1 MWKKN
6 VNPSFENS
14 ELDLSYKE
22 TAKYLFSFIKKHIKS
37 YIKGISATIAS
48 AFFSAITPIFVKK
61 GIEALEKGT
70 TKDFIIL
77 VGLAITSFG
86 IIRSALLYIGRVLII
101 RAGRLV
107 EKDIRDDIFKS
118 TLLIKTDF
126 FDKEGTG
133 KISSVIINDIENVRT
148 MLGFG
153 GMIISHIMPVFI
165 MSVIGEFLINPKLTL
180 ISLIPLFSITF
191 IVIFFQKKI
200 FIISE
205 KVQDKLSEI
214 SDFSQEKISSIR
226 IIKSFAI
233 ENEIQKKFNEK
244 TEDYM
249 KINLKLAKERGKFD
263 VLSFLLAELS
273 LLFVVIFGGKMVI
286 DNEIPKSTLA
296 GFIAYQ
302 IILIWPA
309 MAMGYLIVIIQR
321 GLASLWRV
329 QKLKYQEKEQDIEN
343 LLDIISLSSDNNG
356 NRNRKSPISPQ
367 ASLIK
372 TESEYHNSKY
382 DIEIKKLNYGILKDI
397 NLKIPEGQKI
407 GIVGKT
413 GSGKTTLLQL
423 IMKLYIPPKGT
434 IFIGGEDICE
444 KSTYEIRK
452 IVSAVFQE
460 NFFFSGT
467 IKENVILGKGDFPA
481 LEMKEKWPHDEK
493 KYQNGTKTK
502 IDEEEIKKEVEM
514 YLKIANFDF
523 LSFPK
528 GIEEIIGEKGI
539 KLSGGQ
545 KERLALARALIKNP
559 KILILDDAFANI
571 DTKTEEEIIR
581 SLIKFVEEKNMTLI
595 FATHR
600 VKSLLNFNFDTIL
613 ELDKGQIINIDT
625 PSNLL
630 KKKNSIF
637 SSFYKREIENS
648 EILWKK
654 LI

>member
-1 MWKKN
+1 MQEKN
-6 VNPSFENS
+6 ANSPFENS
-14 ELDLSYKE
+14 ESDLRYKE
-22 TAKYLFSFIKKHIKS
+22 TIKYIFSFIKKHLKI
-37 YIKGISATIAS
+37 YVKGISATVAS

-70 TKDFIIL
+70 TKDFIVL
-77 VGLAITSFG
+77 AGLAITSFG
-86 IIRSALLYIGRVLII
+86 IIRSVLLYIGRVLII

-118 TLLIKTDF
+118 TLPIKTEF

-133 KISSVIINDIENVRT
+133 KISSVIINDIENVRM
-148 MLGFG
+148 MLGSG
-153 GMIISHIMPVFI
+153 GIIISHIMPVFI

-191 IVIFFQKKI
+191 VVIFFQKRI

-205 KVQDKLSEI
+205 NVQDKLSEI

-233 ENEIQKKFNEK
+233 EEEIQEKFKEK

-302 IILIWPA
+302 IILTWPA
-309 MAMGYLIVIIQR
+309 MAMGYLVVIIQR
-321 GLASLWRV
+321 GLASIWRV
-329 QKLKYQEKEQDIEN
+329 QKLKYQEKEQDIDNILE
-343 LLDIISLSSDNNG
+343 IISVSDD
-356 NRNRKSPISPQ
+356 NRKSKISLQTPNIRIIGGQ
-367 ASLIK
+367 
-372 TESEYHNSKY
+372 TTEYHNSNLKY

-397 NLKIPEGQKI
+397 NLKIPEGKKI

-423 IMKLYIPPKGT
+423 IMKLYIPPEEA
-434 IFIGGEDICE
+434 IFIGGEDICK

-452 IVSAVFQE
+452 ILSAVFQE

-481 LEMKEKWPHDEK
+481 LEMNGKWYYDGNGYYNGNEAKKDE
-493 KYQNGTKTK
+493 N
-502 IDEEEIKKEVEM
+502 EIKKEVEM

-571 DTKTEEEIIR
+571 DTKTEEEIIK
-581 SLIKFVEEKNMTLI
+581 SLFKFVEEKNMTLI

-600 VKSLLNFNFDTIL
+600 VKNLVSFDTIL

-630 KKKNSIF
+630 KNKNSIF
-637 SSFYKREIENS
+637 SNFYKEEIESS
-648 EILWKK
+648 EIL
-654 LI
+654 

>member
-1 MWKKN
+1 MQEKN
-6 VNPSFENS
+6 ANSPFENS
-14 ELDLSYKE
+14 ESDLRYKE
-22 TAKYLFSFIKKHIKS
+22 TIKYIFSFIKKHLKI
-37 YIKGISATIAS
+37 YVKGISATVAS

-70 TKDFIIL
+70 TKDFIVL
-77 VGLAITSFG
+77 VGLAITLFG
-86 IIRSALLYIGRVLII
+86 IIRSVLLYIGRILII

-118 TLLIKTDF
+118 TLPIKTEF

-133 KISSVIINDIENVRT
+133 KISSVIINDIENVRM
-148 MLGFG
+148 MLGSG
-153 GMIISHIMPVFI
+153 GIIISHIMPVFI

-191 IVIFFQKKI
+191 VVIFFQKRI

-205 KVQDKLSEI
+205 NVQDKLSEI

-233 ENEIQKKFNEK
+233 EEEIQEKFKEK
-244 TEDYM
+244 TEDYI
-249 KINLKLAKERGKFD
+249 KINLKLAKEGGKFD
-263 VLSFLLAELS
+263 ALSFLLAELS

-302 IILIWPA
+302 IILTWPA
-309 MAMGYLIVIIQR
+309 MAMGYLVVIIQR

-329 QKLKYQEKEQDIEN
+329 QKLKYQEKEQDIDNILE
-343 LLDIISLSSDNNG
+343 IISVSDD
-356 NRNRKSPISPQ
+356 NRKSKISLQTPNIRIIGGQ
-367 ASLIK
+367 
-372 TESEYHNSKY
+372 TTEYHNSNLKY

-397 NLKIPEGQKI
+397 NLKIPEGKKI

-423 IMKLYIPPKGT
+423 IMKLYIPPEEA
-434 IFIGGEDICE
+434 IFIGGEDICK

-452 IVSAVFQE
+452 ILSAVFQE

-481 LEMKEKWPHDEK
+481 LEMNGKWYYDGNGYYNGNEAKKDE
-493 KYQNGTKTK
+493 N
-502 IDEEEIKKEVEM
+502 EIKKEVEM

-571 DTKTEEEIIR
+571 DTKTEEEIIK
-581 SLIKFVEEKNMTLI
+581 SLFKFVEEKNMTLI

-600 VKSLLNFNFDTIL
+600 VKNLVSFDTIL

-630 KKKNSIF
+630 KNKNSIF
-637 SSFYKREIENS
+637 SNFYKEEIESS
-648 EILWKK
+648 EIL
-654 LI
+654 

>member
-1 MWKKN
+1 MGENN
-6 VNPSFENS
+6 VNPSFETS

-37 YIKGISATIAS
+37 YVKGISATVAS
-48 AFFSAITPIFVKK
+48 AFFSAITPIFVKE

-70 TKDFIIL
+70 TKDFIVL

-86 IIRSALLYIGRVLII
+86 IIRSALLYIGRLLII

-107 EKDIRDDIFKS
+107 EKDVRDDIFKS
-118 TLLIKTDF
+118 TLPIKTEF

-133 KISSVIINDIENVRT
+133 KISSVIINDIENIRM

-191 IVIFFQKKI
+191 IVIFFQKRI

-226 IIKSFAI
+226 IIKSFSI
-233 ENEIQKKFNEK
+233 EDEIQEKFKEK

-249 KINLKLAKERGKFD
+249 KTNLKLAKERGKFD

-302 IILIWPA
+302 IMLIWPA
-309 MAMGYLIVIIQR
+309 MAMGYLVVIIQR
-321 GLASLWRV
+321 GFASLWRV

-343 LLDIISLSSDNNG
+343 LLDIISVSDDNG
-356 NRNRKSPISPQ
+356 KSPILPQ
-367 ASLIK
+367 TWLTK
-372 TESEYHNSKY
+372 TEPAYHNSNSKY
-382 DIEIKKLNYGILKDI
+382 DIEIKRLNYGILKDI

-467 IKENVILGKGDFPA
+467 IKENVILGKGDFPT
-481 LEMKEKWPHDEK
+481 LEVNGEYDEK
-493 KYQNGTKTK
+493 EYQSGTETK
-502 IDEEEIKKEVEM
+502 IDVDEIKKEVEM

-528 GIEEIIGEKGI
+528 GIEEIIGEKGV

-571 DTKTEEEIIR
+571 DTKTEEEIIK
-581 SLIKFVEEKNMTLI
+581 SLLKFVEEKNMTLI

-600 VKSLLNFNFDTIL
+600 VKNLLNFNFDTIL
-613 ELDKGQIINIDT
+613 EIDRGQIINLDT

-637 SSFYKREIENS
+637 SSFYKKEIENS
-648 EILWKK
+648 EILWRK

>member
-1 MWKKN
+1 MQEKN
-6 VNPSFENS
+6 ANSPFENS
-14 ELDLSYKE
+14 ESDLRYKE
-22 TAKYLFSFIKKHIKS
+22 TIKYIFSFIKKHLKI
-37 YIKGISATIAS
+37 YVKGISATVAS

-70 TKDFIIL
+70 TKDFIVL
-77 VGLAITSFG
+77 AGLAITSFG
-86 IIRSALLYIGRVLII
+86 IIRSVLLYIGRVLII

-118 TLLIKTDF
+118 TLPIKTEF

-133 KISSVIINDIENVRT
+133 KISSVIINDIENVRM
-148 MLGFG
+148 MLGSG
-153 GMIISHIMPVFI
+153 GIIISHIMPVFI

-191 IVIFFQKKI
+191 VVIFFQKRI

-205 KVQDKLSEI
+205 NVQDKLSEI

-233 ENEIQKKFNEK
+233 EEEIQEKFKEK
-244 TEDYM
+244 TEDYI
-249 KINLKLAKERGKFD
+249 KINLKLAKEGGKFD
-263 VLSFLLAELS
+263 ALSFLLAELS

-302 IILIWPA
+302 IILTWPA
-309 MAMGYLIVIIQR
+309 MAMGYLVVIIQR

-329 QKLKYQEKEQDIEN
+329 QKLKYQEKEQDIDNILE
-343 LLDIISLSSDNNG
+343 IISVSDD
-356 NRNRKSPISPQ
+356 NRKSKISLQTPNIRIIGGQ
-367 ASLIK
+367 
-372 TESEYHNSKY
+372 TTEYHNSNLKY

-397 NLKIPEGQKI
+397 NLKIPEGKKI

-423 IMKLYIPPKGT
+423 IMKLYIPPEEA
-434 IFIGGEDICE
+434 IFIGGEDICK

-452 IVSAVFQE
+452 ILSAVFQE

-481 LEMKEKWPHDEK
+481 LEMNGKWYYDGNGYYNGNEAKKDE
-493 KYQNGTKTK
+493 N
-502 IDEEEIKKEVEM
+502 EIKKEVEM

-571 DTKTEEEIIR
+571 DTKTEEEIIK
-581 SLIKFVEEKNMTLI
+581 SLFKFVEEKNMTLI

-600 VKSLLNFNFDTIL
+600 VKNLVSFDTIL

-630 KKKNSIF
+630 KNKNSIF
-637 SSFYKREIENS
+637 SNFYKEEIESS
-648 EILWKK
+648 EIL
-654 LI
+654 

>member
-1 MWKKN
+1 MQEKN
-6 VNPSFENS
+6 ANSPFENS
-14 ELDLSYKE
+14 ESDLRYKE
-22 TAKYLFSFIKKHIKS
+22 TIKYIFSFIKKHLKS
-37 YIKGISATIAS
+37 YVKGISATVAS

-70 TKDFIIL
+70 TKDFIVL

-86 IIRSALLYIGRVLII
+86 IIRSVLLYIGRVLII

-118 TLLIKTDF
+118 TLPIKTEF

-133 KISSVIINDIENVRT
+133 KISSVIINDIENVRM

-191 IVIFFQKKI
+191 VVIFFQKRI

-205 KVQDKLSEI
+205 NVQDKLSEI

-233 ENEIQKKFNEK
+233 EEEIQEKFKEK

-286 DNEIPKSTLA
+286 DNEIPKSILA

-302 IILIWPA
+302 IILTWPA
-309 MAMGYLIVIIQR
+309 MAMGYLVVIIQR

-329 QKLKYQEKEQDIEN
+329 QKLKYQEKEQDIDNILE
-343 LLDIISLSSDNNG
+343 IISVSDD
-356 NRNRKSPISPQ
+356 NRKSTISLQNPNIRIIRSQ
-367 ASLIK
+367 
-372 TESEYHNSKY
+372 TTEYHNSNLKY

-397 NLKIPEGQKI
+397 NLKIPEGKKI

-423 IMKLYIPPKGT
+423 IMKLYIPPEDA
-434 IFIGGEDICE
+434 IFIGGEDICK

-481 LEMKEKWPHDEK
+481 LEMNGKWYYDGNGYYNGNEAKEDE
-493 KYQNGTKTK
+493 N
-502 IDEEEIKKEVEM
+502 EIKKEVEI

-571 DTKTEEEIIR
+571 DTKTEEEIIK
-581 SLIKFVEEKNMTLI
+581 SLFKFVEEKNMTLI

-600 VKSLLNFNFDTIL
+600 VKNLVSFDTIL

-630 KKKNSIF
+630 KNKNSIF
-637 SSFYKREIENS
+637 SNFYKEEIENS
-648 EILWKK
+648 EILWGK

>member
-1 MWKKN
+1 MQEKN
-6 VNPSFENS
+6 ANSPFENS
-14 ELDLSYKE
+14 ESDLRYKE
-22 TAKYLFSFIKKHIKS
+22 TIKYIFSFIKKHLKS
-37 YIKGISATIAS
+37 YVKGISATVAS

-70 TKDFIIL
+70 TKDFIVL

-86 IIRSALLYIGRVLII
+86 IIRSVLLYIGRVLII

-118 TLLIKTDF
+118 TLPIKTEF

-133 KISSVIINDIENVRT
+133 KISSVIINDIENVRM

-191 IVIFFQKKI
+191 VVIFFQKRI

-205 KVQDKLSEI
+205 NVQDKLSEI

-233 ENEIQKKFNEK
+233 EEEIQEKFKEK

-302 IILIWPA
+302 IILTWPA
-309 MAMGYLIVIIQR
+309 MAMGYLVVIIQR

-329 QKLKYQEKEQDIEN
+329 QKLKYQEKEQDIDNILE
-343 LLDIISLSSDNNG
+343 IISVSDD
-356 NRNRKSPISPQ
+356 NRKSKISLQTPNIRIIRSQ
-367 ASLIK
+367 
-372 TESEYHNSKY
+372 TTEYHNSNLKY

-397 NLKIPEGQKI
+397 NLKIPEGKKI

-423 IMKLYIPPKGT
+423 IMKLYIPPEDA
-434 IFIGGEDICE
+434 IFIGGEDICK

-481 LEMKEKWPHDEK
+481 LEMNGKWYYDGNGYYNGNEAKEDE
-493 KYQNGTKTK
+493 N
-502 IDEEEIKKEVEM
+502 EIKKEVEI

-523 LSFPK
+523 LSFQK

-571 DTKTEEEIIR
+571 DTKTEEEIIK
-581 SLIKFVEEKNMTLI
+581 SLFKFVEEKNMTLI

-600 VKSLLNFNFDTIL
+600 VKNLVSFDTIL

-630 KKKNSIF
+630 KNKNSIF
-637 SSFYKREIENS
+637 SNFYKEEIENS
-648 EILWKK
+648 EILWGK

>member
-1 MWKKN
+1 MQEKN
-6 VNPSFENS
+6 ANSPFENS
-14 ELDLSYKE
+14 ESDLRYKE
-22 TAKYLFSFIKKHIKS
+22 TIKYIFSFIKKHLKS
-37 YIKGISATIAS
+37 YVKGISATVAS

-70 TKDFIIL
+70 TKDFIVL

-86 IIRSALLYIGRVLII
+86 IIRSVLLYIGRVLII

-118 TLLIKTDF
+118 TLPIKTEF

-133 KISSVIINDIENVRT
+133 KISSVIINDIENVRM

-180 ISLIPLFSITF
+180 ISLIPIFSITF
-191 IVIFFQKKI
+191 VVIFFQKRI

-205 KVQDKLSEI
+205 NVQDKLSEI

-233 ENEIQKKFNEK
+233 EEEIQEKFKEK

-302 IILIWPA
+302 IILTWPA
-309 MAMGYLIVIIQR
+309 MAMGYLVVIIQR

-329 QKLKYQEKEQDIEN
+329 QKLKYQEKEQDIDNILE
-343 LLDIISLSSDNNG
+343 IISVSDD
-356 NRNRKSPISPQ
+356 NRKSKISLQTPNIRIIRSQ
-367 ASLIK
+367 
-372 TESEYHNSKY
+372 TTEYHNSNLKY

-397 NLKIPEGQKI
+397 NLKIPEGKKI

-423 IMKLYIPPKGT
+423 IMKLYIPPEEA
-434 IFIGGEDICE
+434 IFIGGEDICK

-452 IVSAVFQE
+452 ILSAVFQE

-481 LEMKEKWPHDEK
+481 LEMNGKWYYDGNGYYNGNEAKENE
-493 KYQNGTKTK
+493 N
-502 IDEEEIKKEVEM
+502 EIKKEVEM

-571 DTKTEEEIIR
+571 DTKTEEEIIK
-581 SLIKFVEEKNMTLI
+581 SLFKFVEEKNMTLI

-600 VKSLLNFNFDTIL
+600 VKNLVSFDTIL

-630 KKKNSIF
+630 KNKNSIF
-637 SSFYKREIENS
+637 SNFYKEEIENS
-648 EILWKK
+648 EILWGK

>member
-1 MWKKN
+1 MGENN
-6 VNPSFENS
+6 VNPSFETS

-37 YIKGISATIAS
+37 YVKGISATVAS
-48 AFFSAITPIFVKK
+48 AFFSAITPIFVKE

-70 TKDFIIL
+70 TKDFIVL

-86 IIRSALLYIGRVLII
+86 IIRSALLYIGRLLII

-107 EKDIRDDIFKS
+107 EKDVRDDIFKS
-118 TLLIKTDF
+118 TLPIKTEF

-133 KISSVIINDIENVRT
+133 KISSVIINDIENIRM

-165 MSVIGEFLINPKLTL
+165 MSIIGEFLINPKLTL

-191 IVIFFQKKI
+191 IVIFFQKRI

-226 IIKSFAI
+226 IIKSFSI
-233 ENEIQKKFNEK
+233 EDEIQEKFKEK

-249 KINLKLAKERGKFD
+249 KTNLKLAKERGKFD

-302 IILIWPA
+302 IMLIWPA
-309 MAMGYLIVIIQR
+309 MAMGYLVVIIQR
-321 GLASLWRV
+321 GFASLWRV

-343 LLDIISLSSDNNG
+343 LLDIISVSDDNG
-356 NRNRKSPISPQ
+356 KSPILPQ
-367 ASLIK
+367 TWLTK
-372 TESEYHNSKY
+372 TEPAYHNSNSKY
-382 DIEIKKLNYGILKDI
+382 DIEIKRLNYGILKDI

-467 IKENVILGKGDFPA
+467 IKENVILGKGDFPT
-481 LEMKEKWPHDEK
+481 LEVNGEYDEK
-493 KYQNGTKTK
+493 EYQSGTETK
-502 IDEEEIKKEVEM
+502 IDVDEIKKEVEM

-528 GIEEIIGEKGI
+528 GIEEIIGEKGV

-571 DTKTEEEIIR
+571 DTKTEEEIIK
-581 SLIKFVEEKNMTLI
+581 SLLKFVEEKNMTLI

-600 VKSLLNFNFDTIL
+600 VKNLLNFNFDTIL
-613 ELDKGQIINIDT
+613 EIDRGQIINLDT

-637 SSFYKREIENS
+637 SSFYKKEIENS
-648 EILWKK
+648 EILWRK

>member
-1 MWKKN
+1 MGENN
-6 VNPSFENS
+6 VNPSFETS

-37 YIKGISATIAS
+37 YVKGISATVAS
-48 AFFSAITPIFVKK
+48 AFFSAITPIFVKE

-70 TKDFIIL
+70 TKDFIVL

-86 IIRSALLYIGRVLII
+86 IIRSALLYIGRLLII

-107 EKDIRDDIFKS
+107 EKDVRDDIFKS
-118 TLLIKTDF
+118 TLPIKTEF

-133 KISSVIINDIENVRT
+133 KISSVIINDIENIRM

-165 MSVIGEFLINPKLTL
+165 MSIIGEFLINPKLTL

-191 IVIFFQKKI
+191 IVIFFQKRI

-226 IIKSFAI
+226 IIKSFSI
-233 ENEIQKKFNEK
+233 EDEIQQKFKEK

-249 KINLKLAKERGKFD
+249 KTNLKLAKERGKFD

-302 IILIWPA
+302 IMLIWPA
-309 MAMGYLIVIIQR
+309 MAMGYLVVIIQR
-321 GLASLWRV
+321 GFASLWRV

-343 LLDIISLSSDNNG
+343 LLDIISVSDDNG
-356 NRNRKSPISPQ
+356 KSPILPQ
-367 ASLIK
+367 TWLTK
-372 TESEYHNSKY
+372 TESAYHNSNSKY
-382 DIEIKKLNYGILKDI
+382 DIEIKRLNYGILKDI

-467 IKENVILGKGDFPA
+467 IKENVILGKGDFPT
-481 LEMKEKWPHDEK
+481 LEVNGEYDEK
-493 KYQNGTKTK
+493 EYQSGTETK
-502 IDEEEIKKEVEM
+502 IDVDE
-514 YLKIANFDF
+514 
-523 LSFPK
+523 
-528 GIEEIIGEKGI
+528 
-539 KLSGGQ
+539 
-545 KERLALARALIKNP
+545 
-559 KILILDDAFANI
+559 
-571 DTKTEEEIIR
+571 
-581 SLIKFVEEKNMTLI
+581 
-595 FATHR
+595 
-600 VKSLLNFNFDTIL
+600 
-613 ELDKGQIINIDT
+613 
-625 PSNLL
+625 
-630 KKKNSIF
+630 
-637 SSFYKREIENS
+637 
-648 EILWKK
+648 
-654 LI
+654 

>member
-1 MWKKN
+1 MGENN
-6 VNPSFENS
+6 VNPSFETS

-37 YIKGISATIAS
+37 YVKGISATVAS
-48 AFFSAITPIFVKK
+48 AFFSAITPIFVKE

-70 TKDFIIL
+70 TKDFIVL

-86 IIRSALLYIGRVLII
+86 IIRSALLYIGRLLII

-107 EKDIRDDIFKS
+107 EKDVRDDIFKS
-118 TLLIKTDF
+118 TLPIKTEF

-133 KISSVIINDIENVRT
+133 KISSVIINDIENIRM

-165 MSVIGEFLINPKLTL
+165 MSIIGEFLINPKLTL

-191 IVIFFQKKI
+191 IVIFFQKRI

-226 IIKSFAI
+226 IIKSFSI
-233 ENEIQKKFNEK
+233 EDEIQQKFKEK

-249 KINLKLAKERGKFD
+249 KTNLKLAKERGKFD

-302 IILIWPA
+302 IMLIWPA
-309 MAMGYLIVIIQR
+309 MAMGYLVVIIQR
-321 GLASLWRV
+321 GFASLWRV

-343 LLDIISLSSDNNG
+343 LLDIISVSDDNG
-356 NRNRKSPISPQ
+356 KSPILPQ
-367 ASLIK
+367 TWLTK
-372 TESEYHNSKY
+372 TESAYHNSNSKY
-382 DIEIKKLNYGILKDI
+382 DIEIKRLNYGILKDI

-467 IKENVILGKGDFPA
+467 IKENVILGKGDFPT
-481 LEMKEKWPHDEK
+481 LEVNGEYDEK
-493 KYQNGTKTK
+493 EYQNGTETK
-502 IDEEEIKKEVEM
+502 IDVDEIKKEVEM

-528 GIEEIIGEKGI
+528 GIEEIIGEKGV

-571 DTKTEEEIIR
+571 DTKTEEEIIK
-581 SLIKFVEEKNMTLI
+581 SLLKFVEEKNMTLI

-600 VKSLLNFNFDTIL
+600 VKNLLNFNFDTIL
-613 ELDKGQIINIDT
+613 EIDRGQIINLDT

-637 SSFYKREIENS
+637 SSFYKKEIENS
-648 EILWKK
+648 EILWRK

>member
-1 MWKKN
+1 MQEKN
-6 VNPSFENS
+6 ANSPFENS
-14 ELDLSYKE
+14 ESDLRYKE
-22 TAKYLFSFIKKHIKS
+22 TIKYIFSFIKKHLKI
-37 YIKGISATIAS
+37 YVKGISATVAS

-70 TKDFIIL
+70 TKDFIVL
-77 VGLAITSFG
+77 AGLAITSFG
-86 IIRSALLYIGRVLII
+86 IIRSVLLYIGRVLII

-118 TLLIKTDF
+118 TLPIKTEF

-133 KISSVIINDIENVRT
+133 KISSVIINDIENVRM

-153 GMIISHIMPVFI
+153 GIIISHIMPVFI

-191 IVIFFQKKI
+191 VVIFFQKRI

-205 KVQDKLSEI
+205 NVQDKLSEI

-233 ENEIQKKFNEK
+233 EEEIQEKFKEK

-302 IILIWPA
+302 IILTWPA
-309 MAMGYLIVIIQR
+309 MAMGYLVVIIQR
-321 GLASLWRV
+321 GLASIWRV
-329 QKLKYQEKEQDIEN
+329 QKLKYQEKEQDIDNILE
-343 LLDIISLSSDNNG
+343 IISVSDD
-356 NRNRKSPISPQ
+356 NRKSKISLQTPNIRIIGGQ
-367 ASLIK
+367 
-372 TESEYHNSKY
+372 TTEYHNSNLKY

-397 NLKIPEGQKI
+397 NLKIPEGKKI

-423 IMKLYIPPKGT
+423 IMKLYIPPEEA
-434 IFIGGEDICE
+434 IFIGGEDICK

-452 IVSAVFQE
+452 ILSAVFQE

-481 LEMKEKWPHDEK
+481 LEMNGKWYYDGNGYYNGNEAKKDE
-493 KYQNGTKTK
+493 N
-502 IDEEEIKKEVEM
+502 EIKKEVEM

-571 DTKTEEEIIR
+571 DTKTEEEIIK
-581 SLIKFVEEKNMTLI
+581 SLFKFVEEKNMTLI

-600 VKSLLNFNFDTIL
+600 VKNLVSFDTIL

-630 KKKNSIF
+630 KNKNSIF
-637 SSFYKREIENS
+637 SNFYKEEIESS
-648 EILWKK
+648 EIL
-654 LI
+654 

>member
-1 MWKKN
+1 MGENN
-6 VNPSFENS
+6 VNPSFETS

-37 YIKGISATIAS
+37 YVKGISATVAS
-48 AFFSAITPIFVKK
+48 AFFSAITPIFVKE

-70 TKDFIIL
+70 TKDFIVL

-86 IIRSALLYIGRVLII
+86 IIRSALLYIGRLLII

-107 EKDIRDDIFKS
+107 EKDVRDDIFKS
-118 TLLIKTDF
+118 TLPIKTEF

-133 KISSVIINDIENVRT
+133 KISSVIINDIENIRM

-191 IVIFFQKKI
+191 IVIFFQKRI

-226 IIKSFAI
+226 IIKSFSI
-233 ENEIQKKFNEK
+233 EDEIQQKFKEK

-249 KINLKLAKERGKFD
+249 KTNLKLAKERGKFD

-302 IILIWPA
+302 IMLIWPA
-309 MAMGYLIVIIQR
+309 MAMGYLVVIIQR
-321 GLASLWRV
+321 GFASLWRV

-343 LLDIISLSSDNNG
+343 LLDIISVSDDNG
-356 NRNRKSPISPQ
+356 KSPILPQ
-367 ASLIK
+367 TWLTK
-372 TESEYHNSKY
+372 TESAYHNSNSKY
-382 DIEIKKLNYGILKDI
+382 DIEIKRLNYGILKDI

-467 IKENVILGKGDFPA
+467 IKENVILGKGDFPT
-481 LEMKEKWPHDEK
+481 LEVNGEYDEK
-493 KYQNGTKTK
+493 EYQSGTETK
-502 IDEEEIKKEVEM
+502 IDVDEIKKEVEM

-528 GIEEIIGEKGI
+528 GIEEIIGEKGV

-571 DTKTEEEIIR
+571 DTKTEEEIIK
-581 SLIKFVEEKNMTLI
+581 SLLKFVEEKNMTLI

-600 VKSLLNFNFDTIL
+600 VKNLLNFNFDTIL
-613 ELDKGQIINIDT
+613 EIDRGQIINLDT

-637 SSFYKREIENS
+637 SSFYKKEIENS
-648 EILWKK
+648 EILWRK

>member
-1 MWKKN
+1 MGENN
-6 VNPSFENS
+6 VNPSFETS

-37 YIKGISATIAS
+37 YVKGISATVAS
-48 AFFSAITPIFVKK
+48 AFFSAITPIFVKE

-70 TKDFIIL
+70 TKDFIVL

-86 IIRSALLYIGRVLII
+86 IIRSALLYIGRLLII

-107 EKDIRDDIFKS
+107 EKDVRDDIFKS
-118 TLLIKTDF
+118 TLPIKTEF

-133 KISSVIINDIENVRT
+133 KISSVIINDIENIRM

-165 MSVIGEFLINPKLTL
+165 MSIIGEFLINPKLTL

-191 IVIFFQKKI
+191 IVIFFQKRI

-226 IIKSFAI
+226 IIKSFSI
-233 ENEIQKKFNEK
+233 EDEIQQKFKEK

-249 KINLKLAKERGKFD
+249 KTNLKLAKERGKFD

-302 IILIWPA
+302 IMLIWPA
-309 MAMGYLIVIIQR
+309 MAMGYLVVIIQR
-321 GLASLWRV
+321 GFASLWRV

-343 LLDIISLSSDNNG
+343 LLDIISVSDDNG
-356 NRNRKSPISPQ
+356 KSPILPQ
-367 ASLIK
+367 TWLTK
-372 TESEYHNSKY
+372 TESAYHNSNSKY
-382 DIEIKKLNYGILKDI
+382 DIEIKRLNYGILKDI

-467 IKENVILGKGDFPA
+467 IKENVILGKGDFPT
-481 LEMKEKWPHDEK
+481 LEVNGEYDEK
-493 KYQNGTKTK
+493 EYQSGTETK
-502 IDEEEIKKEVEM
+502 IDVDEIKKEVEM

-528 GIEEIIGEKGI
+528 GIEEIIGEKGV

-571 DTKTEEEIIR
+571 DTKTEEEIIK
-581 SLIKFVEEKNMTLI
+581 SLLKFVEEKNMTLI

-600 VKSLLNFNFDTIL
+600 VKNLLNFNFDTIL
-613 ELDKGQIINIDT
+613 EIDRGQIINLDT

-637 SSFYKREIENS
+637 SSFYKKEIENS
-648 EILWKK
+648 EILWRK

>member
-1 MWKKN
+1 MGENN
-6 VNPSFENS
+6 VNPSFETS

-37 YIKGISATIAS
+37 YVKGISATVAS
-48 AFFSAITPIFVKK
+48 AFFSAITPIFVKE

-70 TKDFIIL
+70 TKDFIVL

-86 IIRSALLYIGRVLII
+86 IIRSALLYIGRLLII

-107 EKDIRDDIFKS
+107 EKDVRDDIFKS
-118 TLLIKTDF
+118 TLPIKTEF

-133 KISSVIINDIENVRT
+133 KISSVVINDIENIRM

-191 IVIFFQKKI
+191 IVIFFQKRI

-226 IIKSFAI
+226 IIKSFSI
-233 ENEIQKKFNEK
+233 EDEIQEKFKEK

-249 KINLKLAKERGKFD
+249 KTNLKLAKERGKFD

-302 IILIWPA
+302 IMLIWPA
-309 MAMGYLIVIIQR
+309 MAMGYLVVIIQR
-321 GLASLWRV
+321 GFASLWRV

-343 LLDIISLSSDNNG
+343 LLDIISVSDDNG
-356 NRNRKSPISPQ
+356 KSPILPQ
-367 ASLIK
+367 TWLTK
-372 TESEYHNSKY
+372 TESAYHNSNSKY
-382 DIEIKKLNYGILKDI
+382 DIEIKRLNYGILKDI

-467 IKENVILGKGDFPA
+467 IKENVILGKGDFPT
-481 LEMKEKWPHDEK
+481 LEVNGEYDEK
-493 KYQNGTKTK
+493 EYQSGTETK
-502 IDEEEIKKEVEM
+502 IDVDEIKKEVEM

-571 DTKTEEEIIR
+571 DTKTEEEIIK
-581 SLIKFVEEKNMTLI
+581 SLLKFVEEKNMTLI

-600 VKSLLNFNFDTIL
+600 VKNLLNFNFDTIL
-613 ELDKGQIINIDT
+613 EIDRGQIINLDT

-637 SSFYKREIENS
+637 SSFYKKEIENS
-648 EILWKK
+648 EILWRK

>member
-1 MWKKN
+1 MQGKN
-6 VNPSFENS
+6 ANSPFENS
-14 ELDLSYKE
+14 ESDLRYKE
-22 TAKYLFSFIKKHIKS
+22 TIKYIFSFIKKHLKS
-37 YIKGISATIAS
+37 YVKGISATVAS

-70 TKDFIIL
+70 TKDFIVL

-86 IIRSALLYIGRVLII
+86 IIRSVLLYIGRVLII

-118 TLLIKTDF
+118 TLPIKTEF

-133 KISSVIINDIENVRT
+133 KISSVIINDIENVRM

-165 MSVIGEFLINPKLTL
+165 MSVIGEFLVNPKLTL

-191 IVIFFQKKI
+191 VVIFFQKRI

-205 KVQDKLSEI
+205 NVQDKLSEI

-233 ENEIQKKFNEK
+233 EEEIQEKFKEK

-302 IILIWPA
+302 IILTWPA
-309 MAMGYLIVIIQR
+309 MAMGYLVVIIQR

-329 QKLKYQEKEQDIEN
+329 QKLKYQEKEQDIDNILE
-343 LLDIISLSSDNNG
+343 IISVSDD
-356 NRNRKSPISPQ
+356 NRKSKISLQTPNIRIIRSQ
-367 ASLIK
+367 
-372 TESEYHNSKY
+372 TTEYHNSNLKY

-397 NLKIPEGQKI
+397 NLKIPEGKKI

-423 IMKLYIPPKGT
+423 IMKLYIPPEEA
-434 IFIGGEDICE
+434 IFIGGKDICK

-452 IVSAVFQE
+452 ILSAVFQE

-481 LEMKEKWPHDEK
+481 LEMNGKWYYDGNGYYNGNEAKKDE
-493 KYQNGTKTK
+493 N
-502 IDEEEIKKEVEM
+502 EIKKEVEM

-571 DTKTEEEIIR
+571 DTKTEEEIIK
-581 SLIKFVEEKNMTLI
+581 SLFKFVEEKNMTLI

-600 VKSLLNFNFDTIL
+600 VKNLVSFDTIL

-630 KKKNSIF
+630 KNKNSIF
-637 SSFYKREIENS
+637 SNFYKEEIENS
-648 EILWKK
+648 EILWGK

>member
-1 MWKKN
+1 MQEKN
-6 VNPSFENS
+6 ANSPFENS
-14 ELDLSYKE
+14 ESDLRYKE
-22 TAKYLFSFIKKHIKS
+22 TIKYIFSFIKKHLKS
-37 YIKGISATIAS
+37 YVKGISATVAS

-70 TKDFIIL
+70 TKDFIVL

-86 IIRSALLYIGRVLII
+86 IIRSVLLYIGRVLII

-107 EKDIRDDIFKS
+107 EKDI
-118 TLLIKTDF
+118 
-126 FDKEGTG
+126 
-133 KISSVIINDIENVRT
+133 DIENVRM

-191 IVIFFQKKI
+191 VVIFFQKRI

-205 KVQDKLSEI
+205 NVQDKLSEI

-233 ENEIQKKFNEK
+233 EEEIQEKFKEK

-302 IILIWPA
+302 IILTWPA
-309 MAMGYLIVIIQR
+309 MAMGYLVVIIQR

-329 QKLKYQEKEQDIEN
+329 QKLKYQEKEQDIDNILE
-343 LLDIISLSSDNNG
+343 IISVSDD
-356 NRNRKSPISPQ
+356 NRKSKISLQTPNIRIIRSQ
-367 ASLIK
+367 
-372 TESEYHNSKY
+372 TTEYHNSNLKY

-397 NLKIPEGQKI
+397 NLKIPEGKKI

-423 IMKLYIPPKGT
+423 IMKLYIPPEEA
-434 IFIGGEDICE
+434 IFIGGEDICK

-452 IVSAVFQE
+452 ILSAVFQE

-481 LEMKEKWPHDEK
+481 LEMNGKWYYDGNGYYNGNEAKENE
-493 KYQNGTKTK
+493 N
-502 IDEEEIKKEVEM
+502 EIKKEIEM

-571 DTKTEEEIIR
+571 DTKTEEEIIK
-581 SLIKFVEEKNMTLI
+581 SLFKFVEEKNMTLI

-600 VKSLLNFNFDTIL
+600 VKNLVSFDTIL

-630 KKKNSIF
+630 KNKNSIF
-637 SSFYKREIENS
+637 SNFYKEEIENS
-648 EILWKK
+648 EILWGK

>member
-1 MWKKN
+1 MENKDEN
-6 VNPSFENS
+6 LDFSFDESNFIN
-14 ELDLSYKE
+14 YKE
-22 TAKYLFSFIKKHIKS
+22 QTKYLFSFIKRYIRN
-37 YIKGISATIAS
+37 YIKGIVATICS

-70 TKDFIIL
+70 TKDFIVLI
-77 VGLAITSFG
+77 GLAITSFG
-86 IIRSALLYIGRVLII
+86 IIRSTLLYIGRMLII
-101 RAGRLV
+101 RSGRLV

-118 TLLIKTDF
+118 TLSIRSEF

-133 KISSVIINDIENVRT
+133 KISSIIINDIENIRM

-165 MSVIGEFLINPKLTL
+165 MSIIGEFFINPKLTL
-180 ISLIPLFSITF
+180 MSLIPLLSITF
-191 IVIFFQKKI
+191 VVIFFQRRI

-205 KVQDKLSEI
+205 KAQDKLSEI

-233 ENEIQKKFNEK
+233 EDKIQEKFNEK
-244 TEDYM
+244 TEDYK
-249 KINLKLAKERGKFD
+249 KINLRLAKERGKFD

-286 DNEIPKSTLA
+286 DNEISKSTLA

-309 MAMGYLIVIIQR
+309 MAMGYLVVIIQR
-321 GLASLWRV
+321 GLASLWRL
-329 QKLKYQEKEQDIEN
+329 QKLKIQEKEQDIDC
-343 LLDIISLSSDNNG
+343 LLNEIEKGNING
-356 NRNRKSPISPQ
+356 KFQIPISIPIENRPKNNNK
-367 ASLIK
+367 LT
-372 TESEYHNSKY
+372 TENSDFSSY
-382 DIEIKKLNYGILKDI
+382 DIRIKNLNYGILKNI
-397 NLKIPEGQKI
+397 QLQIPEGAKI

-423 IMKLYIPPKGT
+423 IMKLYIPPEGT
-434 IFIGGEDICE
+434 IFIGGEDIC
-444 KSTYEIRK
+444 KKPTYEIRK
-452 IVSAVFQE
+452 IISAVFQE

-467 IKENVILGKGDFPA
+467 IKENVILGKRDFL
-481 LEMKEKWPHDEK
+481 LEELSLDKNENGKEYYDVEL
-493 KYQNGTKTK
+493 
-502 IDEEEIKKEVEM
+502 EREVEM

-523 LSFPK
+523 SSFPK

-571 DTKTEEEIIR
+571 DTKTEEEILK
-581 SLIKFVEEKNMTLI
+581 SLLRIVEEKNMTLI

-600 VKSLLNFNFDTIL
+600 VKNLINFDMIL
-613 ELDKGQIINIDT
+613 ELEKGYIINLDS

-630 KKKNSIF
+630 KKKKNSIF
-637 SSFYKREIENS
+637 SSFYRREIES
-648 EILWKK
+648 SVWGK

>member
-1 MWKKN
+1 MGENN
-6 VNPSFENS
+6 VNPSFETS

-37 YIKGISATIAS
+37 YVKGISATVAS
-48 AFFSAITPIFVKK
+48 AFFSAITPIFVKE

-70 TKDFIIL
+70 TKDFIVL

-86 IIRSALLYIGRVLII
+86 IIRSALLYIGRLLII

-107 EKDIRDDIFKS
+107 EKDVRDDIFKS
-118 TLLIKTDF
+118 TLPIKTEF

-133 KISSVIINDIENVRT
+133 KISSVVINDIENIRM

-191 IVIFFQKKI
+191 IVIFFQKRI

-226 IIKSFAI
+226 IIKSFSI
-233 ENEIQKKFNEK
+233 EDEIQQKFKEK

-249 KINLKLAKERGKFD
+249 KTNLKLAKERGKFD

-302 IILIWPA
+302 IMLIWPA
-309 MAMGYLIVIIQR
+309 MAMGYLVVIIQR
-321 GLASLWRV
+321 GFASLWRV

-343 LLDIISLSSDNNG
+343 LLDIISVSDDNG
-356 NRNRKSPISPQ
+356 KSPILPQ
-367 ASLIK
+367 TWLTK
-372 TESEYHNSKY
+372 TESAYHNSNSKY
-382 DIEIKKLNYGILKDI
+382 DIEIKRLNYGILKDI

-467 IKENVILGKGDFPA
+467 IKENVILGKGDFPT
-481 LEMKEKWPHDEK
+481 LEVNGEYDEK
-493 KYQNGTKTK
+493 EYQSGTETK
-502 IDEEEIKKEVEM
+502 IDVDEIKKEVEM

-528 GIEEIIGEKGI
+528 GIEEIIGEKGV

-571 DTKTEEEIIR
+571 DTKTEEEIIK
-581 SLIKFVEEKNMTLI
+581 SLLKFVEEKNMTLI

-600 VKSLLNFNFDTIL
+600 VKNLLNFNFDTIL
-613 ELDKGQIINIDT
+613 EIDRGQIINLDT

-637 SSFYKREIENS
+637 SSFYKKEIENS
-648 EILWKK
+648 EILWRK

>member
-1 MWKKN
+1 MQEKN
-6 VNPSFENS
+6 ANSPFENS
-14 ELDLSYKE
+14 ESDLRYKE
-22 TAKYLFSFIKKHIKS
+22 TIKYIFSFIKKHLKI
-37 YIKGISATIAS
+37 YVKGISATVAS

-70 TKDFIIL
+70 TKDFIVL

-86 IIRSALLYIGRVLII
+86 IIRSVLLYIGRVLII

-118 TLLIKTDF
+118 TLPIKTEF

-133 KISSVIINDIENVRT
+133 KISSVIINDIENVRM

-191 IVIFFQKKI
+191 VVIFFQKRI

-205 KVQDKLSEI
+205 NVQDKLSEI

-233 ENEIQKKFNEK
+233 EEEIQEKFKEK

-302 IILIWPA
+302 IILTWPA
-309 MAMGYLIVIIQR
+309 MAMGYLVVIIQR

-329 QKLKYQEKEQDIEN
+329 QKLKYQEKEQDIDNILE
-343 LLDIISLSSDNNG
+343 IISVSDD
-356 NRNRKSPISPQ
+356 NRKSKISPQ
-367 ASLIK
+367 TPNIRIIRSQ
-372 TESEYHNSKY
+372 TTEYHNSNLKY

-397 NLKIPEGQKI
+397 NLKIPEGKKI

-423 IMKLYIPPKGT
+423 IMKLYIPPEEA
-434 IFIGGEDICE
+434 IFIGGEDICK

-452 IVSAVFQE
+452 ILSAVFQE

-481 LEMKEKWPHDEK
+481 LEMNGKWYYDGNGYYNGNEAKENE
-493 KYQNGTKTK
+493 N
-502 IDEEEIKKEVEM
+502 EIKKEVEM

-571 DTKTEEEIIR
+571 DTKTEEEIIK
-581 SLIKFVEEKNMTLI
+581 SLFKFVEEKNMTLI

-600 VKSLLNFNFDTIL
+600 VKNLVSFDTIL

-630 KKKNSIF
+630 KNKNSIF
-637 SSFYKREIENS
+637 SNFYKEEIENS
-648 EILWKK
+648 EILWGK

>member
-1 MWKKN
+1 MQEKN
-6 VNPSFENS
+6 ANSPFENS
-14 ELDLSYKE
+14 ESDLRYKE
-22 TAKYLFSFIKKHIKS
+22 TIKYIFSFIKKHLKS
-37 YIKGISATIAS
+37 YVKGISATVAS

-70 TKDFIIL
+70 TKDFIVL

-86 IIRSALLYIGRVLII
+86 IIRSVLLYIGRVLII

-118 TLLIKTDF
+118 TLPIKTEF

-133 KISSVIINDIENVRT
+133 KISSVIINDIENVRM

-191 IVIFFQKKI
+191 VVIFFQKRI

-205 KVQDKLSEI
+205 NVQDKLSEI

-233 ENEIQKKFNEK
+233 EEEIQEKFKEK

-302 IILIWPA
+302 IILTWPA
-309 MAMGYLIVIIQR
+309 MAMGYLVVIIQR

-329 QKLKYQEKEQDIEN
+329 QKLKYQEKEQDIDNILE
-343 LLDIISLSSDNNG
+343 IISVSDD
-356 NRNRKSPISPQ
+356 NRKSKISLQTPNIRIIRSQ
-367 ASLIK
+367 
-372 TESEYHNSKY
+372 TTEYHNSNLKY

-397 NLKIPEGQKI
+397 NLKIPEGKKI

-423 IMKLYIPPKGT
+423 IMKLYIPPEEA
-434 IFIGGEDICE
+434 IFIGGEDICK

-452 IVSAVFQE
+452 ILSAVFQE

-481 LEMKEKWPHDEK
+481 LEMNGKWYYDGNGYYNGNEAKENE
-493 KYQNGTKTK
+493 N
-502 IDEEEIKKEVEM
+502 EIKKEIEM

-571 DTKTEEEIIR
+571 DTKTEEEIIK
-581 SLIKFVEEKNMTLI
+581 SLFKFVEEKNMTLI

-600 VKSLLNFNFDTIL
+600 VKNLVSFDTIL

-630 KKKNSIF
+630 KNKNSIF
-637 SSFYKREIENS
+637 SNFYKEEIENS
-648 EILWKK
+648 EILWGK

>member
-1 MWKKN
+1 MQEKN
-6 VNPSFENS
+6 ANSPFENS
-14 ELDLSYKE
+14 ESDLSYKE
-22 TAKYLFSFIKKHIKS
+22 TTKYIFSFIKKHLKS
-37 YIKGISATIAS
+37 YVKGISATVAS

-70 TKDFIIL
+70 TKDFIVL

-86 IIRSALLYIGRVLII
+86 IIRSVLLYIGRVLII

-118 TLLIKTDF
+118 TLPIKTEF

-133 KISSVIINDIENVRT
+133 KISSVIINDIENVRM

-191 IVIFFQKKI
+191 VVIFFQKRI

-205 KVQDKLSEI
+205 NVQDKLSEI

-233 ENEIQKKFNEK
+233 EEEIQEKFKEK

-302 IILIWPA
+302 IILTWPA
-309 MAMGYLIVIIQR
+309 MAMGYLVVIIQR

-329 QKLKYQEKEQDIEN
+329 QKLKYQEKEQDIDNILE
-343 LLDIISLSSDNNG
+343 IISVSDD
-356 NRNRKSPISPQ
+356 NRKSKISLQTPNIRIIRSQ
-367 ASLIK
+367 
-372 TESEYHNSKY
+372 TTEYHNSNLKY

-397 NLKIPEGQKI
+397 NLKIPEGKKI

-423 IMKLYIPPKGT
+423 IMKIYIPPEEA
-434 IFIGGEDICE
+434 IFIGGEDICK

-452 IVSAVFQE
+452 ILSAVFQE

-481 LEMKEKWPHDEK
+481 LEMNGKWYYDGNGYYNGNEAKENE
-493 KYQNGTKTK
+493 N
-502 IDEEEIKKEVEM
+502 EIKKEVEM

-571 DTKTEEEIIR
+571 DTKTEEEIIK
-581 SLIKFVEEKNMTLI
+581 SLFKFVEEKNMTLI

-600 VKSLLNFNFDTIL
+600 VKNLVSFDTIL

-630 KKKNSIF
+630 KNKNSIF
-637 SSFYKREIENS
+637 SNFYKEEIENS
-648 EILWKK
+648 EILWRK

>member
-1 MWKKN
+1 MGENN
-6 VNPSFENS
+6 VNPSFETS

-37 YIKGISATIAS
+37 YVKGISATVAS
-48 AFFSAITPIFVKK
+48 AFFSAITPIFVKE

-70 TKDFIIL
+70 TKDFIVL

-86 IIRSALLYIGRVLII
+86 IIRSALLYIGRLLII

-107 EKDIRDDIFKS
+107 EKDVRDDIFKS
-118 TLLIKTDF
+118 TLPIKTEF

-133 KISSVIINDIENVRT
+133 KISSVIINDIENIRM

-191 IVIFFQKKI
+191 IVIFFQKRI

-226 IIKSFAI
+226 IIKSFSI
-233 ENEIQKKFNEK
+233 EDEIQQKFKEK

-249 KINLKLAKERGKFD
+249 KTNLKLAKERGKFD

-302 IILIWPA
+302 IMLIWPA
-309 MAMGYLIVIIQR
+309 MAMGYLVVIIQR
-321 GLASLWRV
+321 GFASLWRV

-343 LLDIISLSSDNNG
+343 LLDIISVSDDNG
-356 NRNRKSPISPQ
+356 KSPILPQ
-367 ASLIK
+367 TWLTK
-372 TESEYHNSKY
+372 TEPAYHNSNSKY
-382 DIEIKKLNYGILKDI
+382 DIEIKRLNYGILKDI

-467 IKENVILGKGDFPA
+467 IKENVILGKGDFPT
-481 LEMKEKWPHDEK
+481 LEVNGEYDEK
-493 KYQNGTKTK
+493 EYQSGTETK
-502 IDEEEIKKEVEM
+502 IDVDEIKKEVEM

-528 GIEEIIGEKGI
+528 GIEEIIGEKGV

-571 DTKTEEEIIR
+571 DTKTEEEIIK
-581 SLIKFVEEKNMTLI
+581 SLLKFVEEKNMTLI

-600 VKSLLNFNFDTIL
+600 VKNLLNFNFDTIL
-613 ELDKGQIINIDT
+613 EIDRGQIINLDT

-637 SSFYKREIENS
+637 SSFYKKEIENS
-648 EILWKK
+648 EILWRK

>member
-1 MWKKN
+1 MQEKN
-6 VNPSFENS
+6 ANSPFENS
-14 ELDLSYKE
+14 ESDLRYKE
-22 TAKYLFSFIKKHIKS
+22 TIKYIFSFIKKHLKI
-37 YIKGISATIAS
+37 YVKGISATVAS

-70 TKDFIIL
+70 TKDFIVL
-77 VGLAITSFG
+77 AGLAITSFG
-86 IIRSALLYIGRVLII
+86 IIRSVLLYIGRVLII

-118 TLLIKTDF
+118 TLPIKTEF

-133 KISSVIINDIENVRT
+133 KISSVIINDIENVRM

-153 GMIISHIMPVFI
+153 GIIISHIMPVFI

-180 ISLIPLFSITF
+180 ISLIPIFSITF
-191 IVIFFQKKI
+191 VVIFFQKRI

-205 KVQDKLSEI
+205 NVQDKLSEI

-233 ENEIQKKFNEK
+233 EEEIQEKFKEK

-302 IILIWPA
+302 IILTWPA
-309 MAMGYLIVIIQR
+309 MAMGYLVVIIQR

-329 QKLKYQEKEQDIEN
+329 QKLKYQEKEQDIDNILE
-343 LLDIISLSSDNNG
+343 IISVSDD
-356 NRNRKSPISPQ
+356 NRKSKISLQTPNIRIIGGQ
-367 ASLIK
+367 
-372 TESEYHNSKY
+372 TTEYHNSNLKY

-397 NLKIPEGQKI
+397 NLKIPEGKKI

-423 IMKLYIPPKGT
+423 IMKLYIPPEEA
-434 IFIGGEDICE
+434 IFIGGEDICK

-452 IVSAVFQE
+452 ILSAVFQE

-481 LEMKEKWPHDEK
+481 LEMNGKWYYDGNGYYNGNEAKKDE
-493 KYQNGTKTK
+493 N
-502 IDEEEIKKEVEM
+502 EIKKEVEM

-571 DTKTEEEIIR
+571 DTKTEEEIIK
-581 SLIKFVEEKNMTLI
+581 SLFKFVEEKNMTLI

-600 VKSLLNFNFDTIL
+600 VKNLVSFDTIL

-630 KKKNSIF
+630 KNKNSIF
-637 SSFYKREIENS
+637 SNFYKEEIESS
-648 EILWKK
+648 EIL
-654 LI
+654 

>member
-1 MWKKN
+1 MQEKN
-6 VNPSFENS
+6 ANSPFENS
-14 ELDLSYKE
+14 ESDLRYKE
-22 TAKYLFSFIKKHIKS
+22 TIKYIFSFIKKHLKS
-37 YIKGISATIAS
+37 YVKGISATVAS

-70 TKDFIIL
+70 TKDFIVL

-86 IIRSALLYIGRVLII
+86 IIRSVLLYIGRVLII

-118 TLLIKTDF
+118 TLPIKTEF

-133 KISSVIINDIENVRT
+133 KISSVIINDIENVRM

-153 GMIISHIMPVFI
+153 GIIISHIMPVFI

-191 IVIFFQKKI
+191 VVIFFQKRI

-205 KVQDKLSEI
+205 NVQDKLSEI

-233 ENEIQKKFNEK
+233 EEEIQEKFKEK

-263 VLSFLLAELS
+263 GLSFLLAELS

-302 IILIWPA
+302 IILTWPA
-309 MAMGYLIVIIQR
+309 MAMGYLVVIIQR

-329 QKLKYQEKEQDIEN
+329 QKLKYQEKEQDIDNILE
-343 LLDIISLSSDNNG
+343 IISVSDD
-356 NRNRKSPISPQ
+356 NRKSKISLQTPNIRIIRSQ
-367 ASLIK
+367 
-372 TESEYHNSKY
+372 TTEYHNSNLKY

-397 NLKIPEGQKI
+397 NLKIPEGKKI

-423 IMKLYIPPKGT
+423 IMKLYIPPEEA
-434 IFIGGEDICE
+434 IFIGGEDICK

-452 IVSAVFQE
+452 ILSAVFQE

-481 LEMKEKWPHDEK
+481 LEMNGKWYYDGNGYYNGNEAKENE
-493 KYQNGTKTK
+493 N
-502 IDEEEIKKEVEM
+502 EIKKEVEM

-571 DTKTEEEIIR
+571 DTKTEEEIIK
-581 SLIKFVEEKNMTLI
+581 SLFKFVEEKNMTLI

-600 VKSLLNFNFDTIL
+600 VKNLVSFDTIL

-630 KKKNSIF
+630 KNKNSIF
-637 SSFYKREIENS
+637 SNFYKEEIENS
-648 EILWKK
+648 EILWGK

>member
-1 MWKKN
+1 MQEKN
-6 VNPSFENS
+6 ANSPLENS
-14 ELDLSYKE
+14 ESDFRYKE
-22 TAKYLFSFIKKHIKS
+22 TIKYIFSFIKKHIKS
-37 YIKGISATIAS
+37 YVKGISATVAS

-70 TKDFIIL
+70 TKDFIVL

-86 IIRSALLYIGRVLII
+86 IIRSVLLYIGRVLII

-118 TLLIKTDF
+118 TLPIKTEF

-133 KISSVIINDIENVRT
+133 KISSVIINDIENVRM

-180 ISLIPLFSITF
+180 ISLIPIFSITF
-191 IVIFFQKKI
+191 VVIFFQKRI

-205 KVQDKLSEI
+205 NVQDKLSEI

-233 ENEIQKKFNEK
+233 EEEIQEKFKEK

-302 IILIWPA
+302 IILTWPA
-309 MAMGYLIVIIQR
+309 MAMGYLVVIIQR

-329 QKLKYQEKEQDIEN
+329 QKLKYQEKEQDIDNILE
-343 LLDIISLSSDNNG
+343 IISVSDD
-356 NRNRKSPISPQ
+356 NRKSRISLQTPNIRIIRSQ
-367 ASLIK
+367 
-372 TESEYHNSKY
+372 TTEYHNSNLKY

-397 NLKIPEGQKI
+397 NLKIPEGKKI

-423 IMKLYIPPKGT
+423 IMKLYIPPEEA
-434 IFIGGEDICE
+434 IFIGGEDICK

-481 LEMKEKWPHDEK
+481 LEMNGKWCYDGNGYYNGNEAKKDE
-493 KYQNGTKTK
+493 N
-502 IDEEEIKKEVEM
+502 EIKKEVEM

-571 DTKTEEEIIR
+571 DTKTEEEIIK
-581 SLIKFVEEKNMTLI
+581 SLFKFVEEKNMTLI

-600 VKSLLNFNFDTIL
+600 VKNLVSFDTIL

-630 KKKNSIF
+630 KNKNSIF
-637 SSFYKREIENS
+637 SNFYKEEIENS
-648 EILWKK
+648 EILWGK

>member
-1 MWKKN
+1 MQEKN
-6 VNPSFENS
+6 ANSPFENS
-14 ELDLSYKE
+14 ESDLRYKE
-22 TAKYLFSFIKKHIKS
+22 TIKYIFSFIKKHLKS
-37 YIKGISATIAS
+37 YVKGISANVAS

-70 TKDFIIL
+70 TKDFIVL

-86 IIRSALLYIGRVLII
+86 IIRSVLLYIGRVLIM

-118 TLLIKTDF
+118 TLPIKTEF

-133 KISSVIINDIENVRT
+133 KISSVIINDIENVRM

-191 IVIFFQKKI
+191 VVIFFQKRI

-205 KVQDKLSEI
+205 NVQDKLSEI

-233 ENEIQKKFNEK
+233 EEEIQEKFKEK

-302 IILIWPA
+302 IILTWPA
-309 MAMGYLIVIIQR
+309 MAMGYLVVIIQR

-329 QKLKYQEKEQDIEN
+329 QKLKYQEKEQDIDNILE
-343 LLDIISLSSDNNG
+343 IISVSDD
-356 NRNRKSPISPQ
+356 NRKSKISLQTPNIRIIRSQ
-367 ASLIK
+367 
-372 TESEYHNSKY
+372 TTEYHNSNLKY

-397 NLKIPEGQKI
+397 NLKIPEGKKI

-423 IMKLYIPPKGT
+423 IMKLYIPPEEA
-434 IFIGGEDICE
+434 IFIGGEDICK

-452 IVSAVFQE
+452 ILSAVFQE

-481 LEMKEKWPHDEK
+481 LEMNGKWYYDGNGYYNGNEAKENE
-493 KYQNGTKTK
+493 N
-502 IDEEEIKKEVEM
+502 EIKKEVEM

-571 DTKTEEEIIR
+571 DTKTEEEIIK
-581 SLIKFVEEKNMTLI
+581 SLFKFVEEKNMTLI

-600 VKSLLNFNFDTIL
+600 VKNLVSFDTIL

-630 KKKNSIF
+630 KNKNSIF
-637 SSFYKREIENS
+637 SNFYKEEIENS
-648 EILWKK
+648 EILWGK

>member
-1 MWKKN
+1 MQEKN
-6 VNPSFENS
+6 ANSPFENS
-14 ELDLSYKE
+14 ESDLRYKE
-22 TAKYLFSFIKKHIKS
+22 TIKYIFSFIKKHLKS
-37 YIKGISATIAS
+37 YVKGISATVAS

-70 TKDFIIL
+70 TKDFIVL

-86 IIRSALLYIGRVLII
+86 IIRSILLYIGRVLII

-118 TLLIKTDF
+118 TLPIKTEF

-133 KISSVIINDIENVRT
+133 KISSVIINDIENVRM

-153 GMIISHIMPVFI
+153 GIIISHIMPVFI

-191 IVIFFQKKI
+191 VVIFFQKRI

-205 KVQDKLSEI
+205 NVQDKLSEI

-233 ENEIQKKFNEK
+233 EEEIQEKFKEK

-302 IILIWPA
+302 IILTWPA
-309 MAMGYLIVIIQR
+309 MAMGYLVVIIQR

-329 QKLKYQEKEQDIEN
+329 QKLKYQEKEQDIDNILE
-343 LLDIISLSSDNNG
+343 IISVSDD
-356 NRNRKSPISPQ
+356 NRKSTISQQTPNIRIIRSQ
-367 ASLIK
+367 
-372 TESEYHNSKY
+372 TTEYHNSNLKY

-397 NLKIPEGQKI
+397 NLKIPEGKKI

-423 IMKLYIPPKGT
+423 IMKLYIPPEEA
-434 IFIGGEDICE
+434 IFIGGEDICK

-481 LEMKEKWPHDEK
+481 LEMNGKWYYDGNGYYNGNEAKEDE
-493 KYQNGTKTK
+493 N
-502 IDEEEIKKEVEM
+502 EIKKEVEM

-571 DTKTEEEIIR
+571 DTKTEEEIIK
-581 SLIKFVEEKNMTLI
+581 SLFKFVEEKNMTLI

-600 VKSLLNFNFDTIL
+600 VKNLVSFDTIL

-630 KKKNSIF
+630 KNKNSIF
-637 SSFYKREIENS
+637 SNFYKEEIENS
-648 EILWKK
+648 EVLWGK

>member
-1 MWKKN
+1 MQEKN
-6 VNPSFENS
+6 ANSPFENS
-14 ELDLSYKE
+14 EPDLRYKE
-22 TAKYLFSFIKKHIKS
+22 TIKYIFSFIKKHLKS
-37 YIKGISATIAS
+37 YVKGISATVAS

-70 TKDFIIL
+70 TKDFIVL

-86 IIRSALLYIGRVLII
+86 IIRSVLLYIGRVLII

-118 TLLIKTDF
+118 TLPIKTEF

-133 KISSVIINDIENVRT
+133 KISSVIINDIENVRM

-191 IVIFFQKKI
+191 VVIFFQKRI

-205 KVQDKLSEI
+205 NVQDKLSEI

-233 ENEIQKKFNEK
+233 EEEIQEKFKEK

-302 IILIWPA
+302 IILTWPA
-309 MAMGYLIVIIQR
+309 MAMGYLVVIIQR

-329 QKLKYQEKEQDIEN
+329 QRLKYQEKEQDIDNILE
-343 LLDIISLSSDNNG
+343 IISVSDD
-356 NRNRKSPISPQ
+356 NRKSKISPQ
-367 ASLIK
+367 TPNIRIIRSQ
-372 TESEYHNSKY
+372 TTEYHNSNLKY

-397 NLKIPEGQKI
+397 NLKIPEGKKI

-423 IMKLYIPPKGT
+423 IMKLYIPPEEA
-434 IFIGGEDICE
+434 IFIGGEDICK

-452 IVSAVFQE
+452 ILSAVFQE

-481 LEMKEKWPHDEK
+481 LEMNGKWYYDGNGYYNGNEAKENE
-493 KYQNGTKTK
+493 N
-502 IDEEEIKKEVEM
+502 EIKKEVEM

-571 DTKTEEEIIR
+571 DTKTEEEIIK
-581 SLIKFVEEKNMTLI
+581 SLFKFVEEKNMTLI

-600 VKSLLNFNFDTIL
+600 VKNLVSFDTIL

-630 KKKNSIF
+630 KNKNSIF
-637 SSFYKREIENS
+637 SNFYKEEIENS
-648 EILWKK
+648 EILWGK

>member
-1 MWKKN
+1 MQEKN
-6 VNPSFENS
+6 ANSPFENS
-14 ELDLSYKE
+14 ESDLRYKE
-22 TAKYLFSFIKKHIKS
+22 TIKYIFSFIKKHLKS
-37 YIKGISATIAS
+37 YVKGISATVAS

-70 TKDFIIL
+70 TKDFIVL

-86 IIRSALLYIGRVLII
+86 IIRSVLLYIGRVLII

-118 TLLIKTDF
+118 TLPIKTEF

-133 KISSVIINDIENVRT
+133 KISSVIINDIENVRM

-191 IVIFFQKKI
+191 VVIFFQKRI

-205 KVQDKLSEI
+205 NVQDKLSEI

-233 ENEIQKKFNEK
+233 EEEIQEKFKEK

-302 IILIWPA
+302 IILTWPA
-309 MAMGYLIVIIQR
+309 MAMGYLVVIIQR

-329 QKLKYQEKEQDIEN
+329 QKLKYQEKEQDIDNILE
-343 LLDIISLSSDNNG
+343 IISVSDD
-356 NRNRKSPISPQ
+356 NRKSKISLQTPNIRIIRSQ
-367 ASLIK
+367 
-372 TESEYHNSKY
+372 TTEYHNSNLKY

-397 NLKIPEGQKI
+397 NLKIPEGKKI

-423 IMKLYIPPKGT
+423 IMKLYIPPEEA
-434 IFIGGEDICE
+434 IFIGGEDICK

-452 IVSAVFQE
+452 ILSAVFQE

-481 LEMKEKWPHDEK
+481 LEMNGKWYYDGNGYYNGNEAKENE
-493 KYQNGTKTK
+493 N
-502 IDEEEIKKEVEM
+502 EIKKEVEM

-571 DTKTEEEIIR
+571 DTKTEEEIIK
-581 SLIKFVEEKNMTLI
+581 SLFKFVEEKNMTLI

-600 VKSLLNFNFDTIL
+600 VKNLVSFDTIL

-630 KKKNSIF
+630 KNKNSIF
-637 SSFYKREIENS
+637 SNFYKEEIENS
-648 EILWKK
+648 EILWGK

>member
-1 MWKKN
+1 MGENN
-6 VNPSFENS
+6 VNPSFETS

-37 YIKGISATIAS
+37 YVKGISATVAS
-48 AFFSAITPIFVKK
+48 AFFSAITPIFVKE

-70 TKDFIIL
+70 TKDFIVL

-86 IIRSALLYIGRVLII
+86 IIRSALLYIGRLLII

-107 EKDIRDDIFKS
+107 EKDVRDDIFKS
-118 TLLIKTDF
+118 TLPIKTEF

-133 KISSVIINDIENVRT
+133 KISSVIINDIENIRM

-165 MSVIGEFLINPKLTL
+165 MSIIGEFLINPKLTL

-191 IVIFFQKKI
+191 IVIFFQKRI

-226 IIKSFAI
+226 IIKSFSI
-233 ENEIQKKFNEK
+233 EDEIQQKFKEK

-249 KINLKLAKERGKFD
+249 KTNLKLAKERGKFD

-302 IILIWPA
+302 IMLIWPA
-309 MAMGYLIVIIQR
+309 MAMGYLVVIIQR
-321 GLASLWRV
+321 GFASLWRV

-343 LLDIISLSSDNNG
+343 LLDIISVSDDNG
-356 NRNRKSPISPQ
+356 KSPILPQ
-367 ASLIK
+367 TWLTK
-372 TESEYHNSKY
+372 TEPAYHNSNSKY
-382 DIEIKKLNYGILKDI
+382 DIEIKRLNYGILKDI

-467 IKENVILGKGDFPA
+467 IKENVILGKGDFPT
-481 LEMKEKWPHDEK
+481 LEVNGEYDEK
-493 KYQNGTKTK
+493 EYQSGTETK
-502 IDEEEIKKEVEM
+502 IDVDEIKKEVEM

-528 GIEEIIGEKGI
+528 GIEEIIGEKGV

-571 DTKTEEEIIR
+571 DTKTEEEIIK
-581 SLIKFVEEKNMTLI
+581 SLLKFVEEKNMTLI

-600 VKSLLNFNFDTIL
+600 VKNLLNFNFDTIL
-613 ELDKGQIINIDT
+613 EIDRGQIINLDT

-637 SSFYKREIENS
+637 SSFYKKEIENS
-648 EILWKK
+648 EILWRK

>member
-1 MWKKN
+1 MGENN
-6 VNPSFENS
+6 VNPSFETS

-37 YIKGISATIAS
+37 YVKGISATVAS
-48 AFFSAITPIFVKK
+48 AFFSAITPIFVKE

-70 TKDFIIL
+70 TKDFIVL

-86 IIRSALLYIGRVLII
+86 IIRSALLYIGRLLII

-107 EKDIRDDIFKS
+107 EKDVRDDIFKS
-118 TLLIKTDF
+118 TLPIKTEF

-133 KISSVIINDIENVRT
+133 KISSVIINDIENIRM

-191 IVIFFQKKI
+191 IVIFFQKRI

-226 IIKSFAI
+226 IIKSFSI
-233 ENEIQKKFNEK
+233 EDEIQEKFKEK

-249 KINLKLAKERGKFD
+249 KTNLKLAKERGKFD

-302 IILIWPA
+302 IMLIWPA
-309 MAMGYLIVIIQR
+309 MAMGYLVVIIQR
-321 GLASLWRV
+321 GFASLWRV

-343 LLDIISLSSDNNG
+343 LLDIISVSDDNG
-356 NRNRKSPISPQ
+356 KSPILPQ
-367 ASLIK
+367 TWLTK
-372 TESEYHNSKY
+372 TESAYHNSNSKY
-382 DIEIKKLNYGILKDI
+382 DIEIKRLNYGILKDI

-467 IKENVILGKGDFPA
+467 IKENVILGKGDFPT
-481 LEMKEKWPHDEK
+481 LEVNGEYDEK
-493 KYQNGTKTK
+493 EYQSGTETK
-502 IDEEEIKKEVEM
+502 IDVDEIKKEVEM

-528 GIEEIIGEKGI
+528 GIEEIIGEKGV

-571 DTKTEEEIIR
+571 DTKTEEEIIK
-581 SLIKFVEEKNMTLI
+581 SLLKFVEEKNMTLI

-600 VKSLLNFNFDTIL
+600 VKNLLNFNFDTIL
-613 ELDKGQIINIDT
+613 EIDRGQIINLDT

-637 SSFYKREIENS
+637 SSFYKKEIENS
-648 EILWKK
+648 EILWRK

>member
-1 MWKKN
+1 MQEKN
-6 VNPSFENS
+6 ANSPFENS
-14 ELDLSYKE
+14 ESDLRYKE
-22 TAKYLFSFIKKHIKS
+22 TIKYIFSFIKKYLKS
-37 YIKGISATIAS
+37 YVKGISATVAS

-70 TKDFIIL
+70 TKDFIVL

-86 IIRSALLYIGRVLII
+86 IIRSVLLYIGRVLII

-118 TLLIKTDF
+118 TLPIKTEF

-133 KISSVIINDIENVRT
+133 KISSVIINDIENVRM

-153 GMIISHIMPVFI
+153 GIIISHIMPVFI

-180 ISLIPLFSITF
+180 ISLIPIFSITF
-191 IVIFFQKKI
+191 VVIFFQKRI

-205 KVQDKLSEI
+205 NVQDKLSEI

-233 ENEIQKKFNEK
+233 EEEIQEKFKEK

-249 KINLKLAKERGKFD
+249 KINLKLAKEGGKFD
-263 VLSFLLAELS
+263 ALSFLLAELS

-302 IILIWPA
+302 IILTWPA
-309 MAMGYLIVIIQR
+309 MAMGYLVVIIQR

-329 QKLKYQEKEQDIEN
+329 QKLKYQEKEQDIDNILE
-343 LLDIISLSSDNNG
+343 IISVSDD
-356 NRNRKSPISPQ
+356 NRKSKISLQTPNIRIIRSQ
-367 ASLIK
+367 
-372 TESEYHNSKY
+372 TTEYHNSNLKY

-397 NLKIPEGQKI
+397 NLKIPEGKKI

-423 IMKLYIPPKGT
+423 IMKLYIPPEEA
-434 IFIGGEDICE
+434 IFIGGEDICK

-452 IVSAVFQE
+452 ILSAVFQE

-481 LEMKEKWPHDEK
+481 LEMNGKWYYDGNGYYNGNEAK
-493 KYQNGTKTK
+493 KN
-502 IDEEEIKKEVEM
+502 ENEIKKEVEM

-571 DTKTEEEIIR
+571 DTKTEEEIIK
-581 SLIKFVEEKNMTLI
+581 SLFKFVEEKNMTLI

-600 VKSLLNFNFDTIL
+600 VKNLVSFDTIL

-630 KKKNSIF
+630 KNKNSIF
-637 SSFYKREIENS
+637 SNFYKEEIENS
-648 EILWKK
+648 EILWGK

>member
-1 MWKKN
+1 MQEKN
-6 VNPSFENS
+6 ANSPFENS
-14 ELDLSYKE
+14 ESDLRYKE
-22 TAKYLFSFIKKHIKS
+22 TIKYIFSFIKKHLKS
-37 YIKGISATIAS
+37 YVKGISATVAS

-70 TKDFIIL
+70 TKDFIVL

-86 IIRSALLYIGRVLII
+86 IIRSFLLYIGRVLII

-118 TLLIKTDF
+118 TLPIKTEF

-133 KISSVIINDIENVRT
+133 KISSVIINDIENVRM

-191 IVIFFQKKI
+191 VVIFFQKRI

-205 KVQDKLSEI
+205 NVQDKLSEI

-233 ENEIQKKFNEK
+233 EEEIQEKFKEK

-302 IILIWPA
+302 IILTWPA
-309 MAMGYLIVIIQR
+309 MAMGYLVVIIQR

-329 QKLKYQEKEQDIEN
+329 QKLKYQEKEQDIDNILE
-343 LLDIISLSSDNNG
+343 IISVSDD
-356 NRNRKSPISPQ
+356 NRKSKISPQ
-367 ASLIK
+367 TPNIRIIRSQ
-372 TESEYHNSKY
+372 TTEYHNSNLKY

-397 NLKIPEGQKI
+397 NLKIPEGKKI

-423 IMKLYIPPKGT
+423 IMKLYIPPEDA
-434 IFIGGEDICE
+434 IFIGGEDICK

-481 LEMKEKWPHDEK
+481 LEMNGKWYYDGNGYYNGNEAKEDE
-493 KYQNGTKTK
+493 N
-502 IDEEEIKKEVEM
+502 EIKKEVEM

-571 DTKTEEEIIR
+571 DTKTEEEIIK
-581 SLIKFVEEKNMTLI
+581 SLFKFVEEKNMTLI

-600 VKSLLNFNFDTIL
+600 VKNLVSFDTIL

-630 KKKNSIF
+630 KNKNSIF
-637 SSFYKREIENS
+637 SNFYKEEIENS
-648 EILWKK
+648 EILWGK

>member
-1 MWKKN
+1 MQEKN
-6 VNPSFENS
+6 ANSPFENS
-14 ELDLSYKE
+14 ESDLRYKE
-22 TAKYLFSFIKKHIKS
+22 TIKYIFSFIKKHLKI
-37 YIKGISATIAS
+37 YVKGISATVAS

-70 TKDFIIL
+70 TKDFIVL

-86 IIRSALLYIGRVLII
+86 IIRSVLLYIGRVLII

-118 TLLIKTDF
+118 TLPIKTEF

-133 KISSVIINDIENVRT
+133 KISSVIINDIENVRM
-148 MLGFG
+148 MLGSG
-153 GMIISHIMPVFI
+153 GIIISHIMPVFI

-180 ISLIPLFSITF
+180 ISLIPIFSITF
-191 IVIFFQKKI
+191 VVIFFQKRI

-205 KVQDKLSEI
+205 NVQDKLSEI

-233 ENEIQKKFNEK
+233 EEEIQEKFKEK
-244 TEDYM
+244 TEDYI
-249 KINLKLAKERGKFD
+249 KINLKLAKEGGKFD
-263 VLSFLLAELS
+263 ALSFLLAELS

-302 IILIWPA
+302 IILTWPA
-309 MAMGYLIVIIQR
+309 MAMGYLVVIIQR

-329 QKLKYQEKEQDIEN
+329 QKLKYQEKEQDIDNILE
-343 LLDIISLSSDNNG
+343 IISVSDD
-356 NRNRKSPISPQ
+356 NRKSKISLQTPNIRIIR
-367 ASLIK
+367 SK
-372 TESEYHNSKY
+372 TTEYHNSNLKY

-397 NLKIPEGQKI
+397 NLKIPEGKKI

-423 IMKLYIPPKGT
+423 IMKLYIPPEEA
-434 IFIGGEDICE
+434 IFIGGEDICK

-452 IVSAVFQE
+452 ILSAVFQE

-481 LEMKEKWPHDEK
+481 LEMNGKWYYDGNGYYNGNEAKE
-493 KYQNGTKTK
+493 N
-502 IDEEEIKKEVEM
+502 EIKKEVEM

-571 DTKTEEEIIR
+571 DTKTEEEIIK
-581 SLIKFVEEKNMTLI
+581 SLFKFVEEKNMTLI

-600 VKSLLNFNFDTIL
+600 VKNLVSFDTIL

-630 KKKNSIF
+630 KNKNSIF
-637 SSFYKREIENS
+637 SNFYKEEIESS
-648 EILWKK
+648 EIL
-654 LI
+654 

>member
-1 MWKKN
+1 MQEKN
-6 VNPSFENS
+6 ANSPFENS
-14 ELDLSYKE
+14 ESDLRYKE
-22 TAKYLFSFIKKHIKS
+22 TIKYIFSFIKKHLKI
-37 YIKGISATIAS
+37 YVKGISATVAS

-70 TKDFIIL
+70 TKDFIVL
-77 VGLAITSFG
+77 AGLAITSFG
-86 IIRSALLYIGRVLII
+86 IIRSVLLYIGRVLII

-118 TLLIKTDF
+118 TLPIKTEF

-133 KISSVIINDIENVRT
+133 KISSVIINDIENVRM
-148 MLGFG
+148 MLGSG
-153 GMIISHIMPVFI
+153 GIIISHIMPVFI

-191 IVIFFQKKI
+191 VVIFFQKRI

-205 KVQDKLSEI
+205 NVQDKLSEI

-233 ENEIQKKFNEK
+233 EEEIQEKFKEK

-302 IILIWPA
+302 IILTWPA
-309 MAMGYLIVIIQR
+309 MAMGYLVVIIQR

-329 QKLKYQEKEQDIEN
+329 QKLKYQEKEQDIYNILE
-343 LLDIISLSSDNNG
+343 IISVSDD
-356 NRNRKSPISPQ
+356 NRKSKISLQTPNIRIIRSQ
-367 ASLIK
+367 
-372 TESEYHNSKY
+372 TTEYHNSNLKY

-397 NLKIPEGQKI
+397 NLKIPEGKKI

-423 IMKLYIPPKGT
+423 IMKLYIPPEEA
-434 IFIGGEDICE
+434 IFIGGEDICK

-452 IVSAVFQE
+452 ILSAVFQE

-481 LEMKEKWPHDEK
+481 LEMNGKWYYDGNGYYNGNEAKKDE
-493 KYQNGTKTK
+493 N
-502 IDEEEIKKEVEM
+502 EIKKEVEM

-571 DTKTEEEIIR
+571 DTKTEEEIIK
-581 SLIKFVEEKNMTLI
+581 SLFKFVEEKNMTLI

-600 VKSLLNFNFDTIL
+600 VKNLVSFDTIL

-630 KKKNSIF
+630 KNKNSIF
-637 SSFYKREIENS
+637 SNFYKEEIESS
-648 EILWKK
+648 EIL
-654 LI
+654 

>member
-1 MWKKN
+1 MQEKN
-6 VNPSFENS
+6 ANSPFENS
-14 ELDLSYKE
+14 ESDLRYKE
-22 TAKYLFSFIKKHIKS
+22 TIKYIFSFIKKHLKI
-37 YIKGISATIAS
+37 YVKGISATVAS

-70 TKDFIIL
+70 TKDFIVL
-77 VGLAITSFG
+77 VGLAITLFG
-86 IIRSALLYIGRVLII
+86 IIRSVLLYIGRILII

-118 TLLIKTDF
+118 TLPIKTEF

-133 KISSVIINDIENVRT
+133 KISSVIINDIENVRM
-148 MLGFG
+148 MLGSG
-153 GMIISHIMPVFI
+153 GIIISHIMPVFI

-180 ISLIPLFSITF
+180 ISLIPIFSITF
-191 IVIFFQKKI
+191 VVIFFQKRI

-205 KVQDKLSEI
+205 NVQDKLSEI

-233 ENEIQKKFNEK
+233 EEEIQEKFKEK
-244 TEDYM
+244 TEDYI
-249 KINLKLAKERGKFD
+249 KINLKLAKEGGKFD
-263 VLSFLLAELS
+263 ALSFLLAELS

-302 IILIWPA
+302 IILTWPA
-309 MAMGYLIVIIQR
+309 MAMGYLVVIIQR

-329 QKLKYQEKEQDIEN
+329 QKLKYQEKEQDIDNILE
-343 LLDIISLSSDNNG
+343 IISVSDD
-356 NRNRKSPISPQ
+356 NRKSKISLQTPNIRIIRSQ
-367 ASLIK
+367 
-372 TESEYHNSKY
+372 TTEYHNSNLKY

-397 NLKIPEGQKI
+397 NLKIPEGKKI

-423 IMKLYIPPKGT
+423 IMKLYIPPEEA
-434 IFIGGEDICE
+434 IFIGGEDICK

-452 IVSAVFQE
+452 ILSAVFQE

-481 LEMKEKWPHDEK
+481 LEMNGKWYYDGNGYYNGNEAKKDE
-493 KYQNGTKTK
+493 N
-502 IDEEEIKKEVEM
+502 EIKKEVEM

-571 DTKTEEEIIR
+571 DTKTEEEIIK
-581 SLIKFVEEKNMTLI
+581 SLFKFVEEKNMTLI

-600 VKSLLNFNFDTIL
+600 VKNLVSFDTIL

-630 KKKNSIF
+630 KNKNSIF
-637 SSFYKREIENS
+637 SNFYKEEIESS
-648 EILWKK
+648 EIL
-654 LI
+654 